1 MNLKKRKV
9 NTPTVFQMEAVECGA
24 ASLAMILGYFGR
36 FVPLEQLRLD
46 CGISRNGS
54 KANNIVKA
62 AKKYGLE
69 VKAYS
74 KEPREL
80 DALSLPMIVF
90 WNFYHFIVVE
100 GFTKD
105 RVLINDPASGKR
117 SVTYEEFD
125 KCFTGVVLTFKPGSG
140 FTKGGVKSSFKESLM
155 IRLKPFASTIYFLIL
170 TGVALI
176 LPNLALPALSKI
188 YIDEVWLKETRNWI
202 APLLGG
208 IAVTTLLRGVITWIQ
223 QKYLVRLE
231 MNLSVRFSA
240 KFLARL
246 LKLPTEF
253 YTQRSPNE
261 LGQRLQ
267 LNDSIA
273 QMMTGQLANTLLGLL
288 MIIFYAAL
296 LASYDLLLAL
306 VCLAFS
312 GVNFFALRS
321 FSKKRKDQNQISM
334 MEQGRL
340 YAFSTSGLQ
349 MIESIKATASESEFF
364 ARWAGLHARQ
374 INSQQR
380 LNLLTQ
386 TLNLFPVF
394 LSALSS
400 LAVLLI
406 GAVRIMDNQITV
418 GALVA
423 IQSISAGLMAPVNML
438 VNLGSTLQM
447 IDGNLKRLDDV
458 ANYPVDTMSGKEADE
473 KGSGRKIKLEG
484 YLELKNITFG
494 YNRLEPPLISN
505 FSLSLKPGSRVAI
518 VGKTGSGK
526 STISRLV
533 SGLYKPWE
541 GEILFDGKKRT
552 DIPAVV
558 LQHSISMVDQD
569 IFLFEGTL
577 RENISFWDSTIS
589 DKDITQAVKDAEMLD
604 EISARP
610 GGYDCVV
617 EEGGRNF
624 SGGQRQRIDIAR
636 ALVNKPA
643 IMILDEATSALDAK
657 TEKLIDDN
665 IRKRGCTCLI
675 IAHRLSTIRDCDEI
689 IVLDNG
695 NVVQR
700 GSHEFL
706 KNEPGLYANLIKS

>member
-1 MNLKKRKV
+1 MKKRKV

-36 FVPLEQLRLD
+36 FVPLEELRLA

-54 KANNIVKA
+54 KANNIVRA

-74 KEPREL
+74 KEPEEL
-80 DALSLPMIVF
+80 DNLPLPMIVF

-105 RVLINDPASGKR
+105 RVLINDPAAGKR
-117 SVTYEEFD
+117 RITYEEFD
-125 KCFTGVVLTFKPGSG
+125 KCFTGVVLTFKAGEN
-140 FTKGGVKSSFKESLM
+140 FQKGGVKSNFKDSL
-155 IRLKPFASTIYFLIL
+155 ISRLKPFSSTILFLIL
-170 TGVALI
+170 TGMALI
-176 LPNLALPALSKI
+176 LPNLAVPVLSKI
-188 YIDEVWLKETRNWI
+188 YVDEVWLKETRSWI
-202 APLLGG
+202 APLLAGLVLT
-208 IAVTTLLRGVITWIQ
+208 ALLRGVITWVQ
-223 QKYLVRLE
+223 QHYLVKLE
-231 MNLSVRFSA
+231 LNLAVRSSA
-240 KFLARL
+240 KFLSHL

-261 LGQRLQ
+261 LGQRLH
-267 LNDSIA
+267 LNDMSA
-273 QMMTGQLANTLLGLL
+273 QMMTGQLANTLLSLL
-288 MIIFYAAL
+288 MIIFYTIL
-296 LASYDLLLAL
+296 LARYDLLLAII
-306 VCLAFS
+306 CIGFACI
-312 GVNFFALRS
+312 NFFALRY
-321 FSKKRKDQNQISM
+321 FSAKRKDENQVSM

-340 YAFSTSGLQ
+340 YAFSTSGIQ
-349 MIESIKATASESEFF
+349 MIESIKATASENEFF
-364 ARWAGLHARQ
+364 SRWAGLHAKQ

-380 LNLLTQ
+380 LGIYTQ

-400 LAVLLI
+400 LTVLLI
-406 GAVRIMDNQITV
+406 GALRIMDNQLTV

-423 IQSISAGLMAPVNML
+423 IQSISVSLMLPVNML

-447 IDGNLKRLDDV
+447 IDGNLKRLDD
-458 ANYPVDTMSGKEADE
+458 AFNYPAESIDRKEQEE
-473 KGSGRKIKLEG
+473 KGGKKKIKLDG
-484 YLELKNITFG
+484 YLELKNVTFG

-533 SGLYKPWE
+533 SGLYNPWE
-541 GEILFDGKKRT
+541 GEILFDGKKRNE
-552 DIPAVV
+552 IPAIV

-569 IFLFEGTL
+569 IFLFEGPI
-577 RENISFWDSTIS
+577 RENISFWDTTIT
-589 DKDITQAVKDAEMLD
+589 DKDIIQAVKDAEIHED
-604 EISARP
+604 ISSRP
-610 GGYDCVV
+610 GGYDCWV

-636 ALVNKPA
+636 ALVNKPT

-657 TEKLIDDN
+657 TEKFIDDN
-665 IRKRGCTCLI
+665 IRRRGCTCLI

-695 NVVQR
+695 KVVQR
-700 GSHEFL
+700 GTHDTL
-706 KNEPGLYANLIKS
+706 KNEPGLYANLIKG